1 MDKMKATERLYELL
15 EEYNEKFGPWPINA
29 TLPEDEMIATLEM
42 CLKNNRPYRL
52 PNGEDPG
59 MYM

>member
-1 MDKMKATERLYELL
+1 MDKKEMEKRLDELL
-15 EEYNEKFGPWPINA
+15 FEYNERFGPWAKNA
-29 TLPEDEMIATLEM
+29 RMKPEEMIATLEM